1 MAVKHKLLDTA
12 PEQVPHEFA
21 QAVIDFCKPIDAI
34 SEGYV
39 GLTEITVDF
48 QNPYQQLAA
57 AFVLS
62 PEDVEHVEL
71 VAERFDSTMPADVLA
86 GGCNVLDG
94 PGVEVWRKQ
103 AQRVFTR

>member
-1 MAVKHKLLDTA
+1 LVDTA

-21 QAVIDFCKPIDAI
+21 QAVIDFCKSIDAI

-39 GLTEITVDF
+39 GLTEITVDA

-57 AFVLS
+57 AFVLAQ
-62 PEDVEHVEL
+62 EDVEHVQA
-71 VAERFDSTMPADVLA
+71 VAQRFDATMPADVVA

-94 PGVEVWRKQ
+94 PGIDVWRKQ
-103 AQRVFTR
+103 AQRVFRR